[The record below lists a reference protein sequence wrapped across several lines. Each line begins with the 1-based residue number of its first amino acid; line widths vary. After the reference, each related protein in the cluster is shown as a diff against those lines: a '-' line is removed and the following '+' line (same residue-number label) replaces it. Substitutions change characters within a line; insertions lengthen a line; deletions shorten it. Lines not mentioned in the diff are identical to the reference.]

1 MLDPSNSPLP
11 QTPSSE
17 TGSMPVCRPSPHRP
31 RLDALSAAGIPAL
44 AEMFTAAPETVDFTH
59 LTGDLVMRTFP
70 VPGTR
75 VLGAL
80 MRRPGY
86 FWVAKSFRHVDG
98 GMAYGHNVLR
108 LLGGMRALNF
118 VATVGE
124 SAFDGRAVVRL
135 DYADPR
141 VGTPGPLR
149 RVYDELREV
158 EPGLWL
164 GPTYRKKR
172 GGNLSSMG
180 WFALDA
186 SVEFDGP
193 L

>member
-1 MLDPSNSPLP
+1 
-11 QTPSSE
+11 
-17 TGSMPVCRPSPHRP
+17 MPVCRPSDQRP

-44 AEMFTAAPETVDFTH
+44 AEMFTTAPETTAAGFTS

-80 MRRPGY
+80 MKRPGY
-86 FWVAKSFRHVDG
+86 FWVGKSFRHVDG
-98 GMAYGHNVLR
+98 GMAFGHNVLQ
-108 LLGGMRALNF
+108 LLGGIRALNF
-118 VATVGE
+118 IATVGE
-124 SAFDGRAVVRL
+124 SVFDGREVVRL
-135 DYADPR
+135 DYTDPR

-149 RVYDELREV
+149 RVYDELREI

-164 GPTYRKKR
+164 GPTYAKR
-172 GGNLSSMG
+172 GGKLSSMG

-186 SVEFDGP
+186 SVPFAGP
-193 L
+193 A